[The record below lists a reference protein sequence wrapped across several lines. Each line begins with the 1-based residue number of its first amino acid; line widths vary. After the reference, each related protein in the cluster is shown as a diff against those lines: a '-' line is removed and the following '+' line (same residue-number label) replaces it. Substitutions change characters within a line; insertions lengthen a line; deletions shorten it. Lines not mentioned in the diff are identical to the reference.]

1 MQRRYATRDN
11 ERQMQGGG
19 QRSQYRRDFDEEA
32 MQRDFSAYDQ
42 EDEYGTRPSRER
54 GEREGQGA
62 WQADWSEAGRAR
74 IDDPRNERNERHG
87 NSGDSRY
94 GYSRDTYGR
103 SQAGQNRDA
112 YGARSGS
119 GGAGGY
125 GRSYGRDYGR
135 DYEDAFMGEYGGDYG
150 GDFSTDYGRDYGRDY
165 DRDYGS
171 RVSQGGGRRQSGG
184 QSMQRGPQG
193 WEGRESQAQQRGYGN
208 YGSYGSQGGHGGAS
222 MDMRHRQGPKG
233 YSRSDE
239 RIRED
244 VCERLCMAHELEV
257 HDVSV
262 QVKDGRVD
270 LQGSVPERWMK
281 HAIEDCAEQCFGVQ
295 DVENRIRT
303 QSSHG
308 DHPHGGTGSG
318 TSASQ
323 RTSGQTGTVGTPG
336 AQTASSAAGST
347 GSSSGTSGSGNDAG
361 KHH

>member
-1 MQRRYATRDN
+1 
-11 ERQMQGGG
+11 
-19 QRSQYRRDFDEEA
+19 

-42 EDEYGTRPSRER
+42 EDEYGTQSSRER
-54 GEREGQGA
+54 GG
-62 WQADWSEAGRAR
+62 WQSDWSDAGRAR
-74 IDDPRNERNERHG
+74 LDGPRNERNERYG
-87 NSGDSRY
+87 NS
-94 GYSRDTYGR
+94 
-103 SQAGQNRDA
+103 
-112 YGARSGS
+112 
-119 GGAGGY
+119 
-125 GRSYGRDYGR
+125 RDYGR
-135 DYEDAFMGEYGGDYG
+135 DD
-150 GDFSTDYGRDYGRDY
+150 GRDY

-171 RVSQGGGRRQSGG
+171 RVSQGSARHQGYGG
-184 QSMQRGPQG
+184 QSMQRGSQG
-193 WEGRESQAQQRGYGN
+193 WESQAQQRDYGPF
-208 YGSYGSQGGHGGAS
+208 GSQGNSS

-244 VCERLCMAHELEV
+244 VCERLCMAHELAV

-308 DHPHGGTGSG
+308 DHSHGGTGSG

-323 RTSGQTGTVGTPG
+323 RTSGQTGTVGTAG
-336 AQTASSAAGST
+336 AHTASGAT
-347 GSSSGTSGSGNDAG
+347 GSSSTSSGTSGSGNDAG

>member
-1 MQRRYATRDN
+1 
-11 ERQMQGGG
+11 
-19 QRSQYRRDFDEEA
+19 

-42 EDEYGTRPSRER
+42 EDEYGTQSSRER
-54 GEREGQGA
+54 GDRGGQGE
-62 WQADWSEAGRAR
+62 WRGDWSEAGRAR
-74 IDDPRNERNERHG
+74 IDDPRNERNERYG
-87 NSGDSRY
+87 NSGDPRY

-103 SQAGQNRDA
+103 SNGGQNRDT

-125 GRSYGRDYGR
+125 GRSYGRDY
-135 DYEDAFMGEYGGDYG
+135 EDAFMGEYGGDYS
-150 GDFSTDYGRDYGRDY
+150 GDFSSNYSRDYGRDYGRDY

-171 RVSQGGGRRQSGG
+171 RMSQGGGRQGFGG

-193 WEGRESQAQQRGYGN
+193 WESQAQQRGYGN
-208 YGSYGSQGGHGGAS
+208 YGSYGSQSSHGGLGGPGSAP

-262 QVKDGRVD
+262 QVNDGRVD

-303 QSSHG
+303 QSSHA
-308 DHPHGGTGSG
+308 DHPHGGTGAG

-323 RTSGQTGTVGTPG
+323 RSAGQTGTVGTAG
-336 AQTASSAAGST
+336 AHTASGAAG
-347 GSSSGTSGSGNDAG
+347 SSGTSSGTSSTGNDAG